1 MEEGDRVIEKINGCL
16 FPKKEEG
23 EEKKVDKQKLP
34 KSDGNGCFKQVSS
47 RTHILISL
55 FLCACVFCGL
65 FDVRSFSLSLSPFFS
80 FLNPLSRLN
89 V

>member
-34 KSDGNGCFKQVSS
+34 KSDGNGCFKQVSEFAHS
-47 RTHILISL
+47 HP
-55 FLCACVFCGL
+55 
-65 FDVRSFSLSLSPFFS
+65 DLSLSVCMCV
-80 FLNPLSRLN
+80 LW
-89 V
+89 VV